1 MKKALLIGS
10 ILLLLIFGGLA
21 YFYSKTKSLSPGA
34 NVEFADGD
42 LKLHVF
48 YNRPYKKGR
57 DIFGGLVPFGKV
69 WRTGANEAS
78 YVETNKPLDFGGKLL
93 KPGKYS
99 LWTIPGEQTWTV
111 ILNSDYPSWG
121 VSFDGAA
128 NYKAEFDVVRIEVP
142 AVTQD
147 KVIEQ
152 FTISV
157 EKVDE
162 GMELI
167 FLWDTTLVAV
177 PFKLSGQ

>member
-1 MKKALLIGS
+1 MKKALIIGS
-10 ILLLLIFGGLA
+10 LALIIVFGGLA
-21 YFYSKTKSLSPGA
+21 YFYSKTKSFSPEA

-42 LKLHVF
+42 LKIHVF

-57 DIFGGLVPFGKV
+57 EIFGALEPYGKV
-69 WRTGANEAS
+69 WRTGANEAT
-78 YVETNKPLDFGGKLL
+78 YVETNQTLDFGGKQL

-111 ILNSDYPSWG
+111 IFNTSYPSWG

-128 NYKAEFDVVRIEVP
+128 NYKQEFDAVRVEVP
-142 AVTQD
+142 VVNQD

-167 FLWDTTLVAV
+167 FLWDTTLIVV
-177 PFKLSGQ
+177 PFKVSGR